1 MLNLVV
7 LQAGCFPRR
16 AVQVVGWLLAGDN
29 FQQTILKLSANS
41 QQLSSTLSNSLEA
54 LEWNEDQ
61 NEIRPKSEPQLSSPL
76 ISFFLQASS
85 RDRASARLEREL
97 TMTRVGFTTHEL
109 LAGDALREVG
119 AYGGLVGAYI
129 RDANVW
135 VWVHRVGA
143 LDSKEHQLDAPQL
156 ICIPYFHRQ
165 PPAPARRAEPARSSK
180 STKRPAGR
188 CCLHRASISHRPF
201 ALSRTAVIL
210 HGSGQHSM
218 ANAASSRGV
227 PDCCQFS

>member
-16 AVQVVGWLLAGDN
+16 AVQVVGSLLAGDN

-54 LEWNEDQ
+54 LEWNEVQ
-61 NEIRPKSEPQLSSPL
+61 NEIRPKSELQLSSPL

-109 LAGDALREVG
+109 LAGDALRVVG

-143 LDSKEHQLDAPQL
+143 LDSKEHQLDAP
-156 ICIPYFHRQ
+156 
-165 PPAPARRAEPARSSK
+165 
-180 STKRPAGR
+180 
-188 CCLHRASISHRPF
+188 
-201 ALSRTAVIL
+201 
-210 HGSGQHSM
+210 
-218 ANAASSRGV
+218 
-227 PDCCQFS
+227 